1 MATQAQFSF
10 AISEF
15 KQYEV
20 DKVRNTSVRNL
31 PTQELKVPRNSQAAQ
46 TSGWNYCKPSLLCAS
61 CLI

>member
-31 PTQELKVPRNSQAAQ
+31 PTQELKVPRNSQAVQ
-46 TSGWNYCKPSLLCAS
+46 TSG
-61 CLI
+61 